1 MLPIGRRFRRRTR
14 RVPPPDAHVQ
24 LLQKRADGL
33 MELEMGELFN
43 EGVDDGEV
51 SVSLTETVGGFWKKG
66 LIVHGIEI
74 RVKK

>member
-1 MLPIGRRFRRRTR
+1 
-14 RVPPPDAHVQ
+14 VPRPEAHVQ
-24 LLQKRADGL
+24 LPQKRADGL
-33 MELEMGELFN
+33 MELEMGEFFN

-51 SVSLTETVGGFWKKG
+51 SVSLRETVGGNWKKG